1 MTEKPD
7 DAFHFEGE
15 EAGSGFA
22 SPALDFVAT
31 GLLVALSIAV
41 MIASV
46 ALPVPGG
53 LRTAPGLLPFITA
66 ASLLLMALALGW
78 SAWMRHRSGVG
89 GGLLDE
95 RDLRTDLRSIG
106 LAAAV
111 AAYIAALQFLAFQKF
126 LTLGPLTYTI
136 SAFEP
141 VTVVALSAIIAMSW
155 KGPLWI
161 TVLVSVVWTLILSVV
176 FQHVFSIPLPGS
188 F

>member
-1 MTEKPD
+1 MTDKSD
-7 DAFHFEGE
+7 DTFHFEGE
-15 EAGSGFA
+15 EAGAGFA
-22 SPALDFVAT
+22 SPALDFVAAA
-31 GLLVALSIAV
+31 LLVLLSVAV

-46 ALPVPGG
+46 SLPVPGG
-53 LRTAPGLLPFITA
+53 IRTAPGLLPFITA

-78 SAWMRHRSGVG
+78 SAWTRHRAGVR
-89 GGLLDE
+89 GGLLE
-95 RDLRTDLRSIG
+95 GRDLGTDLKTLG

-111 AAYIAALQFLAFQKF
+111 AAYIAALQLLAFSKYF
-126 LTLGPLTYTI
+126 SFGPFNHTI

-141 VTVVALSAIIAMSW
+141 VSVVALSAIIAMSW

-161 TVLVSVVWTLILSVV
+161 IVAVSAGWTIILSVV